1 MRKVFPLLGVAVAV
15 SGLAWAA
22 EEKTIVGEAV
32 CAKCA
37 LKETPKCQNTVTTT
51 EGGKK
56 VTYYL
61 TNNKFFKAAHSPLGI
76 CTAQPGSGPKVKA
89 TGEVSEKDGKMVL
102 TPTKE
107 IEKAE

>member
-1 MRKVFPLLGVAVAV
+1 MRKVYPLLGVAVII

-22 EEKTIVGEAV
+22 EEKTIVGDAV

-37 LKETPKCQNTVTTT
+37 LGETKKCQNTVTTD

-61 TNNKFFKAAHSPLGI
+61 INNKFFKDSHGPLGI
-76 CTAQPGSGPKVKA
+76 CTAKKDAPVKVKA
-89 TGEVSEKDGKMVL
+89 TGDVAEKEGKMTL
-102 TPTKE
+102 TPTKP
-107 IEKAE
+107 IVAAD